1 MSMYCFLPTPCKRL
15 AGRAFVAWGRA
26 PDSLAA
32 GSWLLGLVLAVG
44 IAGPLEAQPASR
56 PKVDFQKDV
65 APILRRHCLSCHNKE
80 EQKGELSMATPEDLL
95 DGGYVVPGDVD
106 SSAVFELLVAA
117 PGEPRPA
124 MPKTGKPLTQKEID
138 TLRRWVAAGAPWPKG
153 MELTPL
159 RGDANWWAYQPLW
172 EGDPPQVP
180 EAPPAWRKN
189 PIDRFVY
196 ARLQA
201 AGLKPNP
208 PADRRTWLRRV
219 TYDLTGLPPTPEE
232 LDAFLKD
239 RSPQAFEK
247 VVDRLLASPAYGE
260 HWGRHWLDVVRFGE
274 SNGFERNIIIN
285 TLWPYRDYVI
295 ASFNQDKPFNRFII
309 EQLAGDVLDPHNPK
323 VAVGTAFLV
332 CGPYDNV
339 GNQDPVQ
346 AAIIRANT
354 LDEIIRAT
362 GEAFLGTT
370 MGCARCHE
378 HKFDPIEQT
387 DYYAWYA
394 TFAGVFH
401 GEREIASPQ
410 QREARLQKL
419 RPLWNEKG
427 RLQRQR
433 DQLVG
438 RVLARAEKK
447 RTSYEAAWTR
457 EPVSRY
463 GTEERFPPVEARY
476 VRLRV
481 LGLDTNPAART
492 GFRIDEFEVWTAGP
506 QSRNV
511 ALLSA
516 GATAEGKSR
525 AAEDFA
531 DAYTAQRAIDGDFGT
546 RWIAAGPELVITLAQ
561 PQRIQRIVFSS
572 DRPRALPPT
581 HGYTTFVSEYVI
593 EVSLDGKRWATVAD
607 SRSRRPVN
615 QPHLRHRLLQAEMTA
630 EERRQLE
637 QLETRLAQVQRAI
650 AAVPPLPRW
659 WVGQMRSAPGPF
671 HVFAGG
677 DPQKKADPVV
687 PRSIA
692 VLERTAGKYQLDAKA
707 PEGQRRLALARWIA
721 SDRNALTLRVLANRV
736 WHYHFGR
743 GIVATPSD
751 FGMMGARPTHPK
763 LLDWLAGQLRK
774 SGWRLKP
781 LHRMIVL
788 SQTYRQSSAYRPEA
802 ARIDGTTELLW
813 RFPPRRLTAEEI
825 RDTMLSVAGVLD
837 RRMGGPGFRLYRY
850 LQDNVAT
857 YVPLDRPG
865 PETYRRAVYHQNARA
880 ARVDVLSDFDAP
892 DPAFA
897 CPRRAQTT
905 SPLQALTMMNHQF
918 VLDVAEH
925 WAGRLRREAGQG
937 PEAQAR
943 RAFLLLF
950 AREPDREELQRSA
963 ELIRRYGLRAFC
975 RALFNSNEMIYLD

>member
-1 MSMYCFLPTPCKRL
+1 MTRAGWVQPGRKFPSALWGRPEGIGLFL
-15 AGRAFVAWGRA
+15 FVALGA
-26 PDSLAA
+26 VAGTTLAA
-32 GSWLLGLVLAVG
+32 AEPQQGA
-44 IAGPLEAQPASR
+44 
-56 PKVDFQKDV
+56 DFEKQV

-80 EQKGELSMATPEDLL
+80 EKKGELSLATAQDLL
-95 DGGYVVPGDVD
+95 DGGYIVPGDVE
-106 SSAVFELLVAA
+106 SSGVFELLVPE

-138 TLRRWVAAGAPWPKG
+138 TLRRWVAAGAPWPRHV
-153 MELTPL
+153 ELTPL
-159 RGDANWWAYQPLW
+159 RGDASWWAYQVLW
-172 EGDPPQVP
+172 EGEPPVVP
-180 EAPPAWRKN
+180 EAPPSWQKN

-196 ARLQA
+196 ARLKA

-239 RSPQAFEK
+239 RSPQAYEK

-285 TLWPYRDYVI
+285 NLWPYRDYVI
-295 ASFNQDKPFNRFII
+295 RSFNQDKPFNRFIM
-309 EQLAGDVLDPHNPK
+309 EQLAGDVLDPHNPE

-354 LDEIIRAT
+354 IDEIIRAT

-378 HKFDPIEQT
+378 HKFDPIEQS

-394 TFAGVFH
+394 TFAGVKH
-401 GEREIASPQ
+401 GDREIASPE
-410 QREARLQKL
+410 QRRRREEKL
-419 RPLWNEKG
+419 RPLLAEKN
-427 RLQRQR
+427 RLQKQR
-433 DQLVG
+433 TELIA

-447 RTSYEAAWTR
+447 RQSYEATWTR

-481 LGLDTNPAART
+481 LAQDANPNART
-492 GFRIDEFEVWTAGP
+492 GFRIDEFEVWTTGP

-516 GATAEGKSR
+516 GATAQGASR
-525 AAEDFA
+525 TAEDFA
-531 DAYTAQRAIDGDFGT
+531 DAYTAPRAIDGDFGT
-546 RWIAAGPELVITLAQ
+546 RWIAAGPELVITLAR
-561 PQRIQRIVFSS
+561 PQRIHRVVFSS
-572 DRPRALPPT
+572 DRRRELPPT
-581 HGYTTFVSEYVI
+581 HGYTTFVCEYVI
-593 EVSLDGKRWATVAD
+593 EVSLDGKRWATVAN
-607 SRSRRPVN
+607 SRSRRPVH
-615 QPHLRHRLLQAEMTA
+615 QRHRRKRLLDAEITP
-630 EERRQLE
+630 EERKQLQKLDAE
-637 QLETRLAQVQRAI
+637 LARVQQAI

-659 WVGQMRSAPGPF
+659 WVGRMQKAPGPF

-687 PRSIA
+687 PHSIA
-692 VLERTAGKYQLDAKA
+692 VLERTAGKYRLDASA

-721 SDRNALTLRVLANRV
+721 SDRNALTLRVLANRL

-763 LLDWLAGQLRK
+763 LLDWLAVQLRK
-774 SGWRLKP
+774 NGWRLKP
-781 LHRMIVL
+781 LHRLIVL
-788 SQTYRQSSAYRPEA
+788 SQTYRQSSAYREEA
-802 ARIDGTTELLW
+802 ARVDGTTELLW
-813 RFPPRRLTAEEI
+813 RYPPRRLAAEEI
-825 RDTMLSVAGVLD
+825 RDTMLAASGVLD

-880 ARVDVLSDFDAP
+880 ARVDVLSDFDCP

-897 CPRRAQTT
+897 APRRAQTT
-905 SPLQALTMMNHQF
+905 SPLQALTMMNHHF
-918 VLDVAEH
+918 VLDLAEH
-925 WAGRLRREAGQG
+925 WARRLKREAGAE
-937 PEAQAR
+937 PAAQVR
-943 RAFLLLF
+943 RAFLLLL
-950 AREPDREELQRSA
+950 ARDPDQPELQQAVRLV
-963 ELIRRYGLRAFC
+963 EQYGLRAFC
-975 RALFNSNEMIYLD
+975 RAMFNSNEMIYLD